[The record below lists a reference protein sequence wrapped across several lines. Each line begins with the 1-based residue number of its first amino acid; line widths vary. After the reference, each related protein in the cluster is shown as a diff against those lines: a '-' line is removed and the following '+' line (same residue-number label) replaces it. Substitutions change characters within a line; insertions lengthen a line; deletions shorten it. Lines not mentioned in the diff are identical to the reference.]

1 MFGGIYLLCIFAL
14 VINNYYYKS
23 KCKDNKFMLMKV
35 QTKIKVKATLQG
47 LGVGDKVSIKMDS
60 VSEIALRVAA
70 SRIKKE
76 SGAVY
81 KIERDYPSFKVTRTA

>member
-1 MFGGIYLLCIFAL
+1 MGIE
-14 VINNYYYKS
+14 K
-23 KCKDNKFMLMKV
+23 KV
-35 QTKIKVKATLQG
+35 KVKATLEG

-70 SRIKKE
+70 SRIKKAN
-76 SGAVY
+76 GAVY

>member
-1 MFGGIYLLCIFAL
+1 MRIE
-14 VINNYYYKS
+14 K
-23 KCKDNKFMLMKV
+23 KV
-35 QTKIKVKATLQG
+35 KVKATLER

-70 SRIKKE
+70 SRLKKE

-81 KIERDYPSFKVTRTA
+81 KIEREYPSFKVTRTA